1 MTFQDPGARQD
12 VGQRAP
18 VNIEVR
24 FPGGNAP
31 LNWDDVPDYKPPAK
45 ADQPTPADNAPINW
59 DAIPDYQPPPR
70 QAEAAKPE
78 TGGAPEA
85 FGKAT
90 LEGASFGFTPAL
102 AGLREA
108 AGPEVNAFADQHLPL
123 PIALGVKHAA
133 GAARLLIDA
142 IGAHED
148 PEVRS
153 AFTRGRDAAV
163 ADQDTLNEAHP
174 WAYGAG
180 RLFGSVLTPIP
191 GIGTAGGLGARALRG
206 AVGGA
211 IGGGLTG
218 AGESIS
224 RGESLPEIGAQTA
237 TGVGVGGALGGA
249 FGSVLGPRLI
259 RPATTPGGQAAETA
273 ARLGAPLSRGLT
285 SDSPTV
291 QMTTAGYRSVPVI
304 GSMINARTARTAEAA
319 GEHLE
324 SISQDLAGGA
334 TSRAAADVVMRP
346 ALQDVI
352 NNNKTSANAI
362 YGNVRGM
369 INPDRPYQ
377 LPQTQ
382 AMLDQVVAERQAA
395 GWNNPEQ
402 GLEQFRNVA
411 ERGSFNGAHRA
422 RVDARS
428 AGNVANPNPGYNAA
442 DYNRLTGAMT
452 EDLRNLVHTE
462 GGQKALDAFDAT
474 EKEFGSLAE
483 QNELLGHV
491 LNSRGQGAVETLLR
505 AAGERHGD
513 AQLLAGLKR
522 TMQPA
527 DFEHIGG
534 ALLSELGRTAP
545 TDPFSFAK
553 FVTGYKKLSDPAKA
567 VLFSPQHRADI
578 EQIFG
583 MGKHLG
589 KALEES
595 NVSHTSGPLLMFEA
609 LKQAAEIATAIAA
622 GHMTVG
628 TTATLGA
635 GAVGGTLGMWLASP
649 AKTASMRAFGK
660 AATSLSQ
667 RPSPARQAVFQLAT
681 RNLANNLGIPVE
693 QFARRLT
700 QAQPESQNPA
710 PGPPRPVNHKCT
722 LARSRKSR
730 RNA

>member
-1 MTFQDPGARQD
+1 MTFQDPGARQ
-12 VGQRAP
+12 P
-18 VNIEVR
+18 VDIQVR
-24 FPGGNAP
+24 LRGGNAAF
-31 LNWDDVPDYKPPAK
+31 NPDTDLPEYEPPQK
-45 ADQPTPADNAPINW
+45 AQRFD
-59 DAIPDYQPPPR
+59 PDKDLPEYEAPPP
-70 QAEAAKPE
+70 KPE

-90 LEGASFGFTPAL
+90 LEGASFPAL
-102 AGLREA
+102 RRRWRAVARGRRPRRSTSL
-108 AGPEVNAFADQHLPL
+108 PTSILPL

-153 AFTRGRDAAV
+153 AFTRGRDAAR
-163 ADQDTLNEAHP
+163 ADQDQLNEAHP

-206 AVGGA
+206 AIGGA

-249 FGSVLGPRLI
+249 FGSAFGPRLI

-285 SDSPTV
+285 SDSPTI
-291 QMTTAGYRSVPVI
+291 QMTTAGYRAAPVI

-352 NNNKTSANAI
+352 NNNKTRANAI

-369 INPDRPYQ
+369 IDPNRPYQ

-422 RVDARS
+422 RVDARD
-428 AGNVANPNPGYNAA
+428 AGNVVNPNPGYNSA

-452 EDLRNLVHTE
+452 SDLRSLVHTE
-462 GGQKALDAFDAT
+462 GGQKALDAFDST
-474 EKEFGSLAE
+474 EKEFGSLAD

-545 TDPFSFAK
+545 SDPFSFAK
-553 FVTGYKKLSDPAKA
+553 FVTGYKKLSDPAKN
-567 VLFSPQHRADI
+567 VLFSPSHRADI
-578 EQIFG
+578 EAIFG

-595 NVSHTSGPLLMFEA
+595 STSHSSMPLLMFEA
-609 LKQAAEIATAIAA
+609 LKQAAEIATAVAA

-628 TTATLGA
+628 TTATLA
-635 GAVGGTLGMWLASP
+635 GGGTGGLIGAWLASP

-667 RPSPARQAVFQLAT
+667 CRPDSALSSGCVPARDAQSRQQSRHPGRAIRAPAYAGT
-681 RNLANNLGIPVE
+681 
-693 QFARRLT
+693 ARE
-700 QAQPESQNPA
+700 PESST
-710 PGPPRPVNHKCT
+710 RPTTASQSAST